1 MMVLKTYY
9 KTIIW
14 FVIMVYLLFSPSS
27 GLPKTGMLDFPHA
40 DKLVHGV
47 MFAILSFVYAFDSEV
62 AGRNLYKAALLF
74 SAIGLA
80 FAALSEY
87 IQHAFIPGR
96 YGNVYDLLSDVA
108 GIILGFLAYF
118 ILGRKM
124 TATLRIKKSW
134 ELIGRRAILPTR
146 RSCLA
151 TFEIGIQKNFSN
163 FFGCI
168 QRNKPCRHS
177 TNVGIIMLTCQFRNF
192 HGPAKGRANTL
203 VFINRHVN
211 AISTATQSKTQI
223 KLSFFNS
230 LCERMCKVGVIDAV
244 GCVRTKISNLVTHT
258 LYKIYK
264 FCFHVNP
271 CMIAGNSYVHC
282 F

>member
-1 MMVLKTYY
+1 MVLKTYY

-124 TATLRIKKSW
+124 TATLRIKK
-134 ELIGRRAILPTR
+134 
-146 RSCLA
+146 
-151 TFEIGIQKNFSN
+151 
-163 FFGCI
+163 
-168 QRNKPCRHS
+168 
-177 TNVGIIMLTCQFRNF
+177 
-192 HGPAKGRANTL
+192 
-203 VFINRHVN
+203 
-211 AISTATQSKTQI
+211 
-223 KLSFFNS
+223 
-230 LCERMCKVGVIDAV
+230 
-244 GCVRTKISNLVTHT
+244 
-258 LYKIYK
+258 
-264 FCFHVNP
+264 
-271 CMIAGNSYVHC
+271 AGN
-282 F
+282 